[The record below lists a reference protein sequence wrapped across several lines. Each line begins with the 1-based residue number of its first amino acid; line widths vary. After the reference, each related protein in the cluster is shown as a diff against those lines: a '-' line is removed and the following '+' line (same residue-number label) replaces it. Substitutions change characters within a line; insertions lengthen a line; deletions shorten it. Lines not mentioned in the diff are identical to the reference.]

1 MQTSDIIA
9 SIALLV
15 SFLSA
20 GFSWKSAIEA
30 NKSRT
35 QTLAQEL
42 APHFINVGYLWN
54 VVLGNGGRREEIND
68 GERSLEFLRKRLH
81 HDEALISSLRNIEE
95 WSSEASGP
103 LFMTL
108 GGVEIESPVYDIP
121 SEAFQAKKV
130 YDERIREYL
139 RKL

>member
-9 SIALLV
+9 SIALLI
-15 SFLSA
+15 SFMSA

-42 APHFINVGYLWN
+42 APHFINVGYLWA
-54 VVLGNGGRREEIND
+54 VIMGNGGKQDEIDD
-68 GERSLEFLRKRLH
+68 GGRSLDFLRKRLH
-81 HDEALISSLRNIEE
+81 HDAAMISCLKDIGE
-95 WSSEASGP
+95 WSDNASGP
-103 LFMTL
+103 LFMIL
-108 GGVEIESPVYDIP
+108 GDVEIESPKYDIP
-121 SEAFQAKKV
+121 NEAFQAKKV
-130 YDERIREYL
+130 YDERVREYL